1 MAHESTTAP
10 SCLSSFSRRSQSK
23 ALAPTASSNVST
35 LHVRSWGALALGV
48 ICAGVTGFV
57 LFEDVLRNGAP
68 ITTDHVLTAAVIVIT
83 AAAGHMWWRR
93 LWSSAF
99 ITGLGLLLIF
109 GSGLVYLVVASGGRN
124 AEVAANKRHAAHASN
139 TERQDRLR
147 KIAEAE
153 YILASCPAA
162 APKRDYGER
171 CGLRDAMAAECGS
184 GKGKRCDGKSYSV
197 STYEA
202 AVEGHRAA
210 LKGLPEQEED
220 GALKATARAIVAF
233 QGVTAEEKDKAEQAY
248 VERLEIVLP
257 YIKALLVE
265 VATIVFLGVGI
276 GHRSAQNRST
286 GTVPLAST
294 TANRTVRR
302 IVPTTVTGGTVP
314 QTATVLRPNF
324 GRTVP
329 RGTVPLTQDEALER
343 LLAAIT
349 RGGIVPQD
357 DLPEL
362 FHVRAKSTVSR
373 WCKDWEERGVISRT
387 VSGRQKFVM
396 LRDRREQAG

>member
-1 MAHESTTAP
+1 
-10 SCLSSFSRRSQSK
+10 
-23 ALAPTASSNVST
+23 
-35 LHVRSWGALALGV
+35 V

-57 LFEDVLRNGAP
+57 LFEDVLRNDAP
-68 ITTDHVLTAAVIVIT
+68 VTTDHVLTAAVIVIT

-124 AEVAANKRHAAHASN
+124 TEVAANKRHAAHAGN

-162 APKRDYGER
+162 APKKDYGER
-171 CGLRDAMAAECGS
+171 CGLWDAMAAECGS

-202 AVEGHRAA
+202 AIEGHRAA
-210 LKGLPEQEED
+210 LKHLPEQEED
-220 GALKATARAIVAF
+220 GAIKATARVIVAF
-233 QGVTAEEKDKAEQAY
+233 KDMPTEYREKAEQSY

-265 VATIVFLGVGI
+265 IATIVFLGVGI
-276 GHRSAQNRST
+276 GHRSPQNRST
-286 GTVPLAST
+286 GTVPLAR
-294 TANRTVRR
+294 AAPQRTVRHT
-302 IVPTTVTGGTVP
+302 VPETVPRGTVP

-324 GRTVP
+324 GRAVL

-343 LLAAIT
+343 LLATIAH
-349 RGGIVPQD
+349 GGIVPQD
-357 DLPEL
+357 YLPEL

-373 WCKDWEERGVISRT
+373 WCKDWEEREMISRS
-387 VSGRQKFVM
+387 VSGRQKFVTAFHK
-396 LRDRREQAG
+396 QAAICG